1 VRPKRMA
8 ILMGLLAGAS
18 ALSDGALSE
27 GIAAEGAKRDKKPA
41 SAAKAPP
48 PDVKF
53 LEYLGTLEGEGEN
66 WTDVAAPDLLEQ
78 VKGDAKAKAA
88 AKPEKK

>member
-1 VRPKRMA
+1 MA
-8 ILMGLLAGAS
+8 ILMGLLAGTS
-18 ALSDGALSE
+18 TSIDGF
-27 GIAAEGAKRDKKPA
+27 AAEAVKPDKKPA

-78 VKGDAKAKAA
+78 VKGDAKAKAV

>member
-1 VRPKRMA
+1 MRPKRMA
-8 ILMGLLAGAS
+8 MLIGLLAGTS
-18 ALSDGALSE
+18 ALSDGLADE
-27 GIAAEGAKRDKKPA
+27 GVKPDKKPA

-53 LEYLGTLEGEGEN
+53 LEYLGTLEGEDEN
-66 WTDVAAPDLLEQ
+66 WTDVTAPDLLEQ
-78 VKGDAKAKAA
+78 VKGDAKAKAV

>member
-1 VRPKRMA
+1 VR
-8 ILMGLLAGAS
+8 GLAA
-18 ALSDGALSE
+18 DGD
-27 GIAAEGAKRDKKPA
+27 KPDKKPA
-41 SAAKAPP
+41 PPAKAVQ

-66 WTDVAAPDLLEQ
+66 WTDVAATDLLEQ
-78 VKGDAKAKAA
+78 VKSASKAKVV